1 MNLFRTRRK
10 QLQQLEQLPE
20 LPLPPNRWRLSKR
33 NGAWE
38 VRRRCWYYEYHKAH
52 YPGVDTRW
60 YRDRLFFVAP
70 TLDAALRWIDRQPK
84 EIR

>member
-1 MNLFRTRRK
+1 MSLFRTRRK

-20 LPLPPNRWRLSKR
+20 LPPNRWRLSKR

-38 VRRRCWYYEYHKAH
+38 VRRRYWYYEYHKVH
-52 YPGVDTRW
+52 YPGVDTRR
-60 YRDRLFFVAP
+60 YLDRLFFVTS
-70 TLDAALRWIDRQPK
+70 TLDAALRWIDHQSK